1 MTCYHP
7 LQGYRSKELTES
19 GKYRIVF
26 SPRDG
31 YVDLPMTVPCG
42 QCVGCRLS
50 RSKQWAVRCMHEA
63 SLYDQNCFIT
73 LTYNDDN
80 LPRDKSLKLSHFQN
94 FMKRLR
100 KSAGSGVRF
109 YHCGEYGPKH
119 GRPHYHAILFNFD
132 FFDKRYLF
140 SPEGE
145 KIYRSAELERLW
157 PYGYSTVGDVT
168 YQSAAYVA
176 RYIMKKVVGKG
187 AEAYYEGRKPEYT
200 TMSRRPGIGKAW
212 FTEFYED
219 VFPDDFVI
227 VDGRKQSVPRY
238 YDSLYEYTYPSDFE
252 SVKFRRRER
261 NKSPEVIWNNSP
273 DRLAVRKE
281 VLQAKLARLKRY
293 VE

>member
-7 LQGYRSKELTES
+7 LHGYRSKELTES
-19 GKYRIVF
+19 GKYHIVF
-26 SPRDG
+26 SPKDG

-42 QCVGCRLS
+42 QCIGCRLS

-63 SLYDQNCFIT
+63 SFYDRNCFIT

-80 LPRDKSLKLSHFQN
+80 LPKDGSLKLSHFQN

-100 KSAGSGVRF
+100 KDAGVGVRF

-132 FFDKRYLF
+132 FSDKDYLF
-140 SPEGE
+140 SSQGE
-145 KIYRSAELERLW
+145 KIYRSAALEKLW
-157 PYGYSTVGDVT
+157 PYGFSSIGDVT
-168 YQSAAYVA
+168 YESAAYVA

-187 AEAYYEGRKPEYT
+187 AEDYYRGRKPEYT

-227 VDGRKQSVPRY
+227 VNGRKQSVPRY
-238 YDSLYEYTYPSDFE
+238 YDSLYEHTYPSDFE
-252 SVKFRRRER
+252 SVKLRRCKR
-261 NKSPEVIWNNSP
+261 NKSPEVIWNNSF

-281 VLQAKLARLKRY
+281 VLQAKLDRLKRY

>member
-19 GKYRIVF
+19 GKYHIVF
-26 SPRDG
+26 NPRDG

-80 LPRDKSLKLSHFQN
+80 LPKDKSLKLSHFQN

-100 KSAGSGVRF
+100 KSAGSGLRF
-109 YHCGEYGPKH
+109 YHCGEYGPKY

-132 FFDKRYLF
+132 FSDRDYLF
-140 SPEGE
+140 SPQGE

-157 PYGYSTVGDVT
+157 PYGFSSVGNVT

-212 FTEFYED
+212 FTEFYKD

-238 YDSLYEYTYPSDFE
+238 YDSLYEHTYFSDFE
-252 SVKFRRRER
+252 SVKFKRRER
-261 NKSPEVIWNNSP
+261 NKSPQVIWNNSP